1 MLLGGTTMSIFEI
14 ILLNTILITFP
25 LIFYLFYLAYSK
37 SMKKEEHDLF
47 LDVALISSLY
57 FALRFQLDDDSFIT
71 LLLLNVPLLI
81 AYQRNRKFS
90 ILALTFIIVMKY
102 NELFDWNLIIL
113 LLEYMIYYLL
123 ANIVIKRR
131 GANYLYSNLFLLV
144 KLIIFT
150 IMIYI
155 SPINEY
161 QGFFTLLVW
170 YGICFYGVAYFV
182 VLLFHEG
189 NEIIKLHM
197 TLKEMEQDKQIKT
210 SLFKITHE
218 IKNPIAVCKGYL
230 DMFDVN
236 NVEHSKKYIPI
247 IKDEIERTLLLL
259 QDFLSMTRVSI
270 EKDQIDVNLLLED
283 VLESYHLLLRSH
295 DIKLD
300 TDLIDDEIYI
310 MGDYNRL
317 TQVFINLVKNSIE
330 AIGNNGALSITCRLE
345 KKEIVITV
353 RDNGCGISRE
363 DMKHIKTPFFTTK
376 PKGTGLGVS
385 LSYEIIKAHDGTID
399 YESELGQGTTVAIRL
414 PVLDIV

>member
-1 MLLGGTTMSIFEI
+1 
-14 ILLNTILITFP
+14 
-25 LIFYLFYLAYSK
+25 
-37 SMKKEEHDLF
+37 
-47 LDVALISSLY
+47 
-57 FALRFQLDDDSFIT
+57 
-71 LLLLNVPLLI
+71 
-81 AYQRNRKFS
+81 
-90 ILALTFIIVMKY
+90 
-102 NELFDWNLIIL
+102 
-113 LLEYMIYYLL
+113 
-123 ANIVIKRR
+123 
-131 GANYLYSNLFLLV
+131 
-144 KLIIFT
+144 
-150 IMIYI
+150 
-155 SPINEY
+155 
-161 QGFFTLLVW
+161 
-170 YGICFYGVAYFV
+170 
-182 VLLFHEG
+182 
-189 NEIIKLHM
+189 
-197 TLKEMEQDKQIKT
+197 
-210 SLFKITHE
+210 
-218 IKNPIAVCKGYL
+218 
-230 DMFDVN
+230 
-236 NVEHSKKYIPI
+236 
-247 IKDEIERTLLLL
+247 
-259 QDFLSMTRVSI
+259 MTRVSI